1 MYDFLSF
8 IYLFIYLFYYLFF
21 IQVISKYLRLDKGT
35 ETGHMATIHAFLRQ
49 EQDEE
54 ADTVFY
60 GPSTNNKERQ
70 LTKHFPTIKHQF
82 GAHLGFSEF
91 GCRF

>member
-49 EQDEE
+49 EEDEE

-60 GPSTNNKERQ
+60 GPSTNNKVRQ

-91 GCRF
+91 

>member
-8 IYLFIYLFYYLFF
+8 IYLFIYLFYLFF
-21 IQVISKYLRLDKGT
+21 IQNLRLDKGT
-35 ETGHMATIHAFLRQ
+35 EIGHMATIHAFLRQ
-49 EQDEE
+49 EEDEE

-60 GPSTNNKERQ
+60 GPSTNNKVRQ

-91 GCRF
+91 